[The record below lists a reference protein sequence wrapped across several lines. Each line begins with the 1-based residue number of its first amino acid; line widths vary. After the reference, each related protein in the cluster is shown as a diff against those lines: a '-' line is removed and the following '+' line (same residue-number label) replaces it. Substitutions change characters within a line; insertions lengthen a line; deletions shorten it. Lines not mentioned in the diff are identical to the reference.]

1 MNKPKRSDYPDGRSG
16 AKSYQEALDKW
27 RTSNKKVK
35 PVNNDPRPTWKKGES
50 REEYRKRLLPWRER
64 QKARK
69 NKEKAE
75 DLKKRGMKNT
85 KRGTRPDRTPK
96 SNNDLKVKK
105 ESYAKDRVGKVN
117 LNSQEY
123 KEAKAVNESI
133 KLYTKPKNYKPRAD
147 AKVIKDK
154 QKKGRTTSYKPRA
167 DAQVIKDKQTL
178 KVKKDP
184 LADYR
189 RGPGTK
195 LGKDTRITKKLKKAG
210 FTEDRLA
217 KLRKDHAEFKANRK
231 KKKKKKS

>member
-1 MNKPKRSDYPDGRSG
+1 MKEYKLDNDTFMGAWFIDDKVCDEVIQYFKERKELGKTKPG
-16 AKSYQEALDKW
+16 
-27 RTSNKKVK
+27 TI
-35 PVNNDPRPTWKKGES
+35 
-50 REEYRKRLLPWRER
+50 R
-64 QKARK
+64 QK
-69 NKEKAE
+69 NGGPE
-75 DLKKRGMKNT
+75 
-85 KRGTRPDRTPK
+85 
-96 SNNDLKVKK
+96 VKK
-105 ESYAKDRVGKVN
+105 ETN
-117 LNSQEY
+117 
-123 KEAKAVNESI
+123 
-133 KLYTKPKNYKPRAD
+133 TKPSAD

-154 QKKGRTTSYKPRA
+154 QNKGKTPSNKPRA
-167 DAQVIKDKQTL
+167 KDKAKVIKDKRTL